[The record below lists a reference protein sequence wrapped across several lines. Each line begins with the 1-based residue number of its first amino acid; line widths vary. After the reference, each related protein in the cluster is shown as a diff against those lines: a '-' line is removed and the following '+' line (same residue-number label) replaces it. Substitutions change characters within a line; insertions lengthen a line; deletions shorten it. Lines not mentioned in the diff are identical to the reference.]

1 MQCPLSIPILPLLGR
16 GCWQDI
22 LEPEMRMCS
31 LSRYISSPNQ
41 FHIGRKRIRVPH
53 QEPDW
58 PSSICILHN
67 NQLENEAG
75 RTVGPLSLGAGL
87 LLLPNWLYPKNLSS
101 SQWFNHPY
109 ESLWYIN
116 GKAHGVQVSGNR
128 FHTSISAATSSGTV
142 FGSLQLGPLGPTWA
156 YLRSAD
162 CWYYVLLGPLGN
174 CAALRLG
181 SVPTAAFGRE
191 DSRGSAGEVC
201 FSQCLTASTWK
212 QPWCERDA
220 KPEGKRVWR

>member
-53 QEPDW
+53 RPDR

-128 FHTSISAATSSGTV
+128 CHISISAAFNSD
-142 FGSLQLGPLGPTWA
+142 LWRLPGPTFVPQSR
-156 YLRSAD
+156 L
-162 CWYYVLLGPLGN
+162 VLCVGPVGN